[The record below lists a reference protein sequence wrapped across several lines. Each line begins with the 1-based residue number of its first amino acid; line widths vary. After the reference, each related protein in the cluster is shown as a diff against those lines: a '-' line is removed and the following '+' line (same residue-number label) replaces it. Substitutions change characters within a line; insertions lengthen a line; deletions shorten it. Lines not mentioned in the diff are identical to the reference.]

1 MLRNISFK
9 INQLLWYFPAVVL
22 LGARQSGKT
31 TLAKALRPD
40 WLYCDLEKASDFNRI
55 EHDPEFFFQQHPQH
69 IIIDEAQRSP
79 KLFETLRGV
88 IDQQRDIPGRFI
100 LSGSS
105 SPELLKNVT
114 ESLAGRVAIVELGTF
129 KANEIFAKP
138 LSPIYSLLAENQL
151 TRDNLSQLGSPLLD
165 LKEIQTAWQKGGY
178 PEPVLSTSKDFYLQ
192 WMENYESTYIARDI
206 ASLFPRLNRIAYQ
219 RFLTMLCNLSSTI
232 LNKAE
237 IARALEVSASSINE
251 FLTIAEGTFLWR
263 ALPSYENS
271 VSKSIVKMP
280 KGHIRDSGLL
290 HSLLNI
296 TQTEQLYKNPIVGAS
311 FEAFVI
317 EEIIKGLQATLLTHW
332 STHYYRT
339 RAGAEIDLILQGP
352 FGVIPI
358 EIKYG
363 STAMPRQLRSL
374 ENFVAENNLDF
385 ALLINQAEKAIWLSK
400 TVFQLPANYL

>member
-9 INQLLWYFPAVVL
+9 INQLLEYFPAVVI

-40 WLYCDLEKASDFNRI
+40 WLYCDLERASDFNRI
-55 EHDPEFFFQQHPQH
+55 EHDPEFFFQQYPQH

-88 IDQQRDIPGRFI
+88 IDHQRNIPGRFI

-129 KANEIFAKP
+129 KANEIFGKP
-138 LSPIYSLLAENQL
+138 LSPIYNLLAENKF
-151 TRDNLSQLGSPLLD
+151 TRENLSQLGSALLD
-165 LKEIQTAWQKGGY
+165 LKEIQLAWQKGGY
-178 PEPVLSTSKDFYLQ
+178 PEPVLSTSENFYWQ
-192 WMENYESTYIARDI
+192 WMENYENTYIARDI
-206 ASLFPRLNRIAYQ
+206 ANLFPRLNRVAYQ
-219 RFLTMLCNLSSTI
+219 RFLPMLCNLSSTI
-232 LNKAE
+232 LNKSD
-237 IARALEVSASSINE
+237 IARALEVSASSVQE
-251 FLTIAEGTFLWR
+251 FLAIAEGTFLWR

-271 VSKSIVKMP
+271 VSKSLVKMP

-296 TQTEQLYKNPIVGAS
+296 TQIEQLYKHPVIGAS

-332 STHYYRT
+332 STYYYRT
-339 RAGAEIDLILQGP
+339 RGGAEIDLILQGP
-352 FGVIPI
+352 FGTIPI

-363 STAMPRQLRSL
+363 STATPRQLKSL
-374 ENFVAENNLDF
+374 ENFVKENNLDF
-385 ALLINQAEKAIWLSK
+385 ALLINQADKAIWLSK
-400 TVFQLPANYL
+400 TVCQLPANYL